1 MDTVIVIVITIG
13 ILVLGA
19 AVLFAVSDA
28 RRRRRIHLQQRFGP
42 EYERQVRAR
51 GSERDAAWHLSAIVD
66 RRDRL
71 DIRPLE
77 PTARDRYLRRWEAV
91 QTDFVDRPGPAL
103 DEADRLVMDVMH
115 DRGYPVSDFAERAEL
130 AAADYPEVVKH
141 YHAAHA
147 ARQSHHGH
155 PSPSDTEHL
164 RQAFVHYRMLFE
176 ALVPDGKL
184 GDRTAQQPPTQTPP
198 PPRTRG

>member
-13 ILVLGA
+13 IFVLGA
-19 AVLFAVSDA
+19 AVLFAVWDA

-51 GSERDAAWHLSAIVD
+51 GSERDAAWHLSAVVD
-66 RRDRL
+66 RRDQL
-71 DIRPLE
+71 DIHPLE
-77 PTARDRYLRRWEAV
+77 PAARERYLRRWKAV

-147 ARQSHHGH
+147 ARQSNHGR
-155 PSPSDTEHL
+155 PSPSDTEPL

-176 ALVPDGKL
+176 ALVRDGKQ
-184 GDRTAQQPPTQTPP
+184 GDRTAQQAPAQTPP
-198 PPRTRG
+198 PPPTRG